1 MVGRGSSAPGLAH
14 GAQTPNGSRVR
25 RSRAD
30 WSLPGTRNWPFPSG
44 GPLRKPV
51 VMDDTATRTVFRS
64 CTLCEATC
72 GLRFEVE
79 GDRILSVRG
88 DPDDVFS
95 RGYVCAKGIAI
106 ADVHRDPDRLRSP
119 VRRTAA
125 GGFEPIPWEDA
136 LSLVAERLG
145 GVRDRFGGSAIGAYL
160 GNPIV
165 HNHGALLLRS
175 GLLRALGTRNAFSAG
190 SQDTSPRFATSY
202 HLYGSSLAVPVPDLE
217 RTQYLLCLGANPYV
231 SNGSFLTAPDVR
243 QRLRAVRERGGKIVV
258 VDPRRTETARD
269 ADEHVPIRPGGDAAL
284 LLAMVQVLIAEGRV
298 DAARIGAVADGW
310 ERIAPRIAAYTPER
324 VERMTGVP
332 AATITR
338 LAREFAEAPSS
349 AAYSRVGVCNNRFGT
364 IASWATD
371 LLNLAAGR
379 LGEPGG
385 SLFAS
390 PAIDTPA
397 LTPYLGDGHG
407 RWRSRVRGLPETLGD
422 LPAAALAE
430 EIETPG
436 EGQIRA
442 LLTFAGNPVLS
453 VPNGRRLSK
462 ALERLDF
469 MVSIDLYVNETTRHA
484 DVILP
489 SAWALAD
496 DHVDLI
502 FPAVSVRN
510 IARHSPP
517 VVERREGERAD
528 WEILLELIGRL
539 GGGPTGLPALDWI
552 YRRSGAKGLRGR
564 IGLRWNPTKTADLLL
579 RLGRYGDRFLPWSSG
594 LSMAKL
600 AKHPHGVD
608 LGPLEP
614 GVERRVLH
622 RGGKMRIAPDPILA
636 GLADLERAVDAMP
649 PTGELLLIGRRE
661 VRTCNSW
668 MHNVPALVVGRDRCV
683 LYVNPE
689 DAERAGVGDG
699 DAAVLESR
707 VHRGT
712 VHIRVT
718 DEMAAG
724 VVSLPHGWGHA
735 SSAAWQKVAGS
746 HPGVSV
752 NDWTD
757 DGEVE
762 AVVGQSILNG
772 VPVRLFA
779 LEASSASAA

>member
-1 MVGRGSSAPGLAH
+1 MAES
-14 GAQTPNGSRVR
+14 T
-25 RSRAD
+25 
-30 WSLPGTRNWPFPSG
+30 
-44 GPLRKPV
+44 
-51 VMDDTATRTVFRS
+51 TRTVFRT

-72 GLRFEVE
+72 GLRFDVE
-79 GDRILSVRG
+79 GDRIVSVRG

-95 RGYVCAKGIAI
+95 HGYVCAKGVAI
-106 ADVHRDPDRLRSP
+106 ADVHHDPDRLRSP
-119 VRRTAA
+119 VRRTAS
-125 GGFEPIPWEDA
+125 GGFEPIAWEDA
-136 LSLVAERLG
+136 LALVAERLAD
-145 GVRDRFGGSAIGAYL
+145 VRDRLGGSAIGAYM

-175 GLLRALGTRNAFSAG
+175 GLMRALGTKNSFSAG
-190 SQDTSPRFATSY
+190 SQDTSTRFAASY
-202 HLYGSSLAVPVPDLE
+202 YLYGSSLAVPVPDLE
-217 RTQYLLCLGANPYV
+217 RTRYLLCLGANPYV

-258 VDPRRTETARD
+258 VDPRRTETARE

-298 DAARIGAVADGW
+298 DVARVGALADGW
-310 ERIAPRIAAYTPER
+310 ERVAPRVAAFTPAR

-338 LAREFAEAPSS
+338 LAHEFAEAPSS

-364 IASWATD
+364 LASWATD

-390 PAIDTPA
+390 PAIDTPG
-397 LTPYLGDGHG
+397 LTPYLGDGHA

-422 LPAAALAE
+422 LPAATLAE

-442 LLTFAGNPVLS
+442 VLTFAGNPVLS
-453 VPNGRRLSK
+453 VPNGRRLSR
-462 ALERLDF
+462 ALETLDF

-489 SAWALAD
+489 PAWSLAE
-496 DHVDLI
+496 DHLDLI
-502 FPAVSVRN
+502 FSAVSVRN
-510 IARHSPP
+510 VARYSPP
-517 VVERREGERAD
+517 VVASADGERAD
-528 WEILLELIGRL
+528 WEILLDLIGRL
-539 GGGPTGLPALDWI
+539 GGGPTGLPALDWV

-564 IGLRWNPTKTADLLL
+564 LGLRWNPTKAADLLL
-579 RLGRYGDRFLPWSSG
+579 RLGRHGDRFLPWSRG

-600 AKHPHGVD
+600 AEHPHGVD

-614 GVERRVLH
+614 GVARRVLH
-622 RGGKMRIAPDPILA
+622 RGGKVRLAAEPIVA
-636 GLADLERAVDAMP
+636 GLADLERAVDARSP
-649 PTGELLLIGRRE
+649 ADELLLIGRRE

-668 MHNVPALVVGRDRCV
+668 MHNVPALVAGRDRCV
-683 LYVNPE
+683 LYVNPA

-712 VHIRVT
+712 VQIRVT
-718 DEMAAG
+718 DDMAAG

-735 SSAAWQKVAGS
+735 ESAPWQKVAGS

-772 VPVRLFA
+772 VPVRLSA
-779 LEASSASAA
+779 LAASSASAA